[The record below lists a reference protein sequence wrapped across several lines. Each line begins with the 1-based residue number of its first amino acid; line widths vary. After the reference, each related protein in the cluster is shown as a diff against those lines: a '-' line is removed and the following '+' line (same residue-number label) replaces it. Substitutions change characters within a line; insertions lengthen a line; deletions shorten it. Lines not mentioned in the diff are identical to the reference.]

1 MTSDKP
7 LRIMGIDPG
16 TNRMGYGVL
25 EVKGSSV
32 SCIAMGD
39 IELGR
44 LPDAY
49 AKLHHIF
56 ERVSGLIEAYAP
68 DEVALESPFFG
79 ENVQSMLKL
88 GRAQGVAMAAALHRE
103 VPVFEYAPRRIKQSV
118 TGVGGAAKEQVASML
133 KSMLGVEYN
142 PKRLDATDGLSLFCH
157 HLSPAG
163 RRNASKERTERQF
176 GQLGR
181 VRRPQPGEG
190 NKSKKKEMNT
200 L

>member
-49 AKLHHIF
+49 AKLHHIC
-56 ERVSGLIEAYAP
+56 LLYT
-68 DEVALESPFFG
+68 SP
-79 ENVQSMLKL
+79 S
-88 GRAQGVAMAAALHRE
+88 
-103 VPVFEYAPRRIKQSV
+103 PRDS
-118 TGVGGAAKEQVASML
+118 
-133 KSMLGVEYN
+133 
-142 PKRLDATDGLSLFCH
+142 
-157 HLSPAG
+157 
-163 RRNASKERTERQF
+163 
-176 GQLGR
+176 
-181 VRRPQPGEG
+181 
-190 NKSKKKEMNT
+190 
-200 L
+200 